1 MDKLRI
7 LMLAAAL
14 MSSGCKKSIE
24 LEYASVVPFYVV
36 EASFDG
42 RALDVAVRRTV
53 DVVGGLP
60 PEPVEFGYELTCG
73 GAAVCGG
80 TTEDNAYHIT
90 GREPVYGGRYRIEI
104 TVPDGRFAAESTL
117 HPPVAIGALWFETAE
132 SMGKEKLYACMEFE
146 DPAGE
151 ENYYYICYSNDS
163 NGRKAYFLADDGLRD
178 GRTIRVDSVVSDSSG
193 HMGVESEGLG
203 LEDGDVLRAELR
215 AIDRGAYDFYMSALL
230 GTAFAPSNPKSNFEG
245 GCLGCFSAFSA
256 SQTTAVY
263 RAGAL

>member
-14 MSSGCKKSIE
+14 MSSGCKRHIE
-24 LEYASVVPFYVV
+24 LEYAAVAPLYVV

-60 PEPVEFGYELTCG
+60 PEPVEFGYELTCDG
-73 GAAVCGG
+73 REVCGG

-90 GREPVYGGRYRIEI
+90 GREPVYGGRYRVEI

-151 ENYYYICYSNDS
+151 ENCYYIYYRNDR
-163 NGRKAYFLADDGLRD
+163 NGRKAYFLADDERRD

-203 LEDGDVLRAELR
+203 LEEGDVLRAELR
-215 AIDRGAYDFYMSALL
+215 AIDSGAYDFFRSASL

-245 GCLGCFSAFSA
+245 GCLGCFSAYSV
-256 SQTTAVY
+256 SETTAVY
-263 RAGAL
+263 RADAL